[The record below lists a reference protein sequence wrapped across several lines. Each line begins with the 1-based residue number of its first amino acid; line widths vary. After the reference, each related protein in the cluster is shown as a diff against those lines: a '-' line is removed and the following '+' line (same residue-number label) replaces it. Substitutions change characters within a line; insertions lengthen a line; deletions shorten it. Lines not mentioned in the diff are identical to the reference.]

1 MSENKNKY
9 KTITGI
15 FLIFFSALVFISM
28 ISFLFNW
35 QVDQSELDEI
45 ISSTE
50 DIQNFGKKIGLI
62 TVSYTHLTLPTNVQV

>member
-9 KTITGI
+9 KTITGV

-28 ISFLFNW
+28 TSFLFNW

-45 ISSTE
+45 IRSTE
-50 DIQNFGKKIGLI
+50 DIQNFGKKDSGGYFQLI
-62 TVSYTHLTLPTNVQV
+62 NI